1 MAQDPSTG
9 FTIAAGDT
17 LATVLRSARLPALE
31 ARILASHALGLTRV
45 QLITQSER
53 PFSAEEAQALF
64 ALIRRRLAG
73 EPIAYI
79 VGERE
84 FFGLPFIV
92 TPAVLIPR
100 PETELLVELAL
111 ERVPPRGRVLD
122 MGTGSG
128 AIAVAIA
135 RQRPDAQVTALDAS
149 EQALAVARQNA
160 ERNRAQVKFLHSDWY
175 AALDNERFDVIASNP
190 PYIEKND
197 PHLAQGDLRFEP
209 ADALTDHADGLSDLR
224 AIVAGA
230 GGHLAAGGWL
240 LMEHGYDQAEAVRAL
255 LSAHG
260 FAQAQSWRDLAGIE
274 RVSGGSLARQL
285 SDALRQVRLQLFD
298 QPLADFEAA
307 LEHPRA
313 ACLAAA
319 VIVG

>member
-1 MAQDPSTG
+1 MPQESHSG
-9 FTIAAGDT
+9 FTLIAGDT
-17 LATVLRSARLPALE
+17 LATLLRNAPLPALE
-31 ARILASHALGLTRV
+31 TRILASHALGLTRV

-53 PFSAEEAQALF
+53 PLSAEEAHSLA

-79 VGERE
+79 VGQRE

-111 ERVPPRGRVLD
+111 ERLPQGGRVLD
-122 MGTGSG
+122 LGTGSG

-135 RQRPDAQVTALDAS
+135 HQRPDASVTALDAS
-149 EQALAVARQNA
+149 ADALAVARKNA
-160 ERNRAQVKFLHSDWY
+160 ECNHVRVQFLHSDWY
-175 AALDNERFDVIASNP
+175 AALADERFDVIVSNP

-224 AIVAGA
+224 IIVAGA
-230 GGHLAAGGWL
+230 ARHLAEGGWL

-255 LSAHG
+255 LRSQG
-260 FAQAQSWRDLAGIE
+260 FADVQSWQDLAGIE
-274 RVSGGSLARQL
+274 RVSGGCL
-285 SDALRQVRLQLFD
+285 V
-298 QPLADFEAA
+298 QPPTELHAIKPNNF
-307 LEHPRA
+307 P
-313 ACLAAA
+313 
-319 VIVG
+319 G